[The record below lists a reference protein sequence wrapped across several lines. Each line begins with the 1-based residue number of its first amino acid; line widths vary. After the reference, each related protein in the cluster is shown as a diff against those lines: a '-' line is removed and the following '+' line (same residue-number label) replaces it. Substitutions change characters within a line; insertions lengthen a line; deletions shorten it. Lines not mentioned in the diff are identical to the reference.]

1 MMAHQPEIFGPLVI
15 YEKVNLL
22 NLASLAQK
30 EVDPGQRARYV
41 SMLGN
46 LDDNGFNKVTYTQV
60 NGEVGGRLYGRN
72 ASLQVFSKLARQIAS
87 EPSYDFDLKNA
98 HPTLLV
104 NLCKDYGIPCPVLT
118 DYVEHRESW
127 LEEGEDMK
135 LAVVKSLYG
144 SQEET
149 ASERV
154 TKLRV
159 ELQAITAAITPR
171 YVALSGAVDKLKPEA
186 GEEKQKQTLMSY
198 ILQGE
203 ETAVIW
209 DAMEFLKREFPHVE
223 LQSYIFDGFM
233 VRKAADVDPARILDA
248 LNRHVRGGG
257 LSFVIKPFECPA
269 DFVPLKEEELTMAN
283 LWWLIPFQRV
293 HKELGLTVGN
303 AELRN
308 LHVGV
313 SDDSTTDLAQY
324 VAAQFCG
331 TYRYSHDTTEKD
343 MVLYRKGGALFRKE
357 QGPHNLSS
365 ESRGAMVAVLQA
377 LLKVKRWDPAAIAKL
392 REAEKEADKAAQAKG
407 KGAQTAAKEAKE
419 AASAVA
425 KAEAKAAKEAAKKD
439 KDAAKEA
446 ARKEKEAT
454 KANAKGGGGATA
466 KASKAAGRAVEDAAE
481 AEGGAEAEQE
491 VGRPGEPER
500 GDAQKAEAGVG
511 EAFMG
516 DDDGDAAVA
525 ETKAVREAV
534 DEPKAKKLKRAE
546 VEPAEAGDGV
556 TPMDAEGAAA
566 VELKLKA
573 AAEELKLKAAAE
585 KREADRDAGFS
596 DALLARLGELRKT
609 VPFGHLFTQLTER
622 LKAIEFLKPRGIPM
636 PHEFCE
642 RLDSS
647 PYTIGFTNGIFVVD
661 AESVEKFKF
670 HRTSDTLPP
679 DIPVSFCTGYEY
691 RGTDDGGPVDAEDER
706 KMAELEA
713 LIFDKTFTDP
723 DTKKAVK
730 LALGSIPIGGS
741 GLVKK
746 LFLLVGP
753 VGNNGKSILIK
764 VLEETYGDY
773 YSILPYSVLT
783 TVKSDPDAPSPS
795 LAGVVK
801 AKVVVL
807 PEGTNLALN
816 EAFCKL
822 HTGGDKIKIR
832 DLYGKAKTV
841 PFLPK
846 LIAAANVVPKVAS
859 DDEAMHNRLYPID
872 FTSHFSSKY
881 AQDNFELKQFRAS
894 DFDGMVAHFK
904 ANRHILMLLALK
916 YCKDFVAGTTSGT
929 PLKLLPVAANCEA
942 AALLKEGS
950 LSERVCDW
958 LHENYDAT
966 DGEFN
971 RKKKSETQLRCTM
984 MNFEDVWR
992 AFHTWALKEDAE
1004 MARTTDKATLEKILR
1019 KGGVLGWKPVSNEWV
1034 KGVRKAVRLWP
1045 KAPSYVRDMLDE
1057 DGGEGV
1063 MQE

>member
-1 MMAHQPEIFGPLVI
+1 MPHLPDHPKHFGPLTL
-15 YEKVNLL
+15 YEKVNPL
-22 NLASLAQK
+22 NLASLTQK
-30 EVDPGQRARYV
+30 ELDPGQRALYV

-46 LDDNGFNKVTYTQV
+46 LDDKGFNKVIYTQV
-60 NGEVGGRLYGRN
+60 NGEVGGRLYARN
-72 ASLQVFSKLARQIAS
+72 ASLQGFSKLARHIAS

-104 NLCKDYGIPCPVLT
+104 NLCKGYGIPCPVLT
-118 DYVEHRESW
+118 DYVERRQSW
-127 LEEGEDMK
+127 LEEGEYMK

-149 ASERV
+149 ASEKV

-159 ELQAITAAITPR
+159 ELQAVTAAITPH
-171 YVALSGAVDKLKPEA
+171 YPTLSGALAKLKPTA
-186 GEEKQKQTLMSY
+186 GEQKLEQTLMSY

-203 ETAVIW
+203 EIAVIW
-209 DAMEFLKREFPHVE
+209 DAMEFLKREFPHVD
-223 LQSYIFDGFM
+223 LQSYIYDGFM
-233 VRKAADVDPARILDA
+233 VRKAAGVDPAQMLDA
-248 LNRHVRGGG
+248 LNQHVRGGG
-257 LSFVIKPFECPA
+257 LSFVIKPFECPV
-269 DFVPLKEEELTMAN
+269 DFVPLKEEELTVGN
-283 LWWLIPFQRV
+283 LWWLLPFRRV
-293 HKELGLTVGN
+293 HKKLSLAVGD

-324 VAAQFCG
+324 LAAKFCSA
-331 TYRYSHDTTEKD
+331 YRYSHDTTEKD
-343 MVLYRKGGALFRKE
+343 MVLYRKDGALFHKE

-365 ESRGAMVAVLQA
+365 ESRGAMVTVLQA
-377 LLKVKRWDPAAIAKL
+377 LLEVKRWDPTEIAKL
-392 REAEKEADKAAQAKG
+392 VKAGKEADKATQAAEKA
-407 KGAQTAAKEAKE
+407 KATGAQTAAKK
-419 AASAVA
+419 AAQTTA
-425 KAEAKAAKEAAKKD
+425 KATVNAAKKAKEAAKEAVKNDKGAAKAATKKD
-439 KDAAKEA
+439 KEA
-446 ARKEKEAT
+446 A
-454 KANAKGGGGATA
+454 KANAKGGGGAPT
-466 KASKAAGRAVEDAAE
+466 KASEAAERAAEDAAQ
-481 AEGGAEAEQE
+481 AEAEAEQE
-491 VGRPGEPER
+491 VGGLGEPER
-500 GDAQKAEAGVG
+500 ADAQMAEAGGG
-511 EAFMG
+511 EALVG
-516 DDDGDAAVA
+516 DDDGDVA
-525 ETKAVREAV
+525 ETKAEAAREAV
-534 DEPKAKKLKRAE
+534 DEPEAKKVKRTE
-546 VEPAEAGDGV
+546 VEPAEAEDGLA
-556 TPMDAEGAAA
+556 PKGEEEG
-566 VELKLKA
+566 
-573 AAEELKLKAAAE
+573 AAEELMLVG
-585 KREADRDAGFS
+585 RRDAAFS
-596 DALLARLGELRKT
+596 GALLARLGELRKT
-609 VPFGHLFTQLTER
+609 VPFGHLFKQLTER
-622 LKAIEFLKPRGIPM
+622 LKTNDFLKPRGIPM

-647 PYTIGFTNGIFVVD
+647 PYAIGFTNGVFMVD

-679 DIPVSFCTGYEY
+679 HVLVSFSTGYEY

-730 LALGSIPIGGS
+730 LALACIPIGGS